1 MTKQLIKNIAL
12 DSLILFLT
20 SLPSVFVRC
29 GSVLSAVIFILFTLL
44 LSAAFSFFMSVV
56 FKDAE
61 QSLKKTFLPF
71 FILSAAANVFC
82 GIFTTF
88 PFALSAA
95 IAAFSKKMTASRKIS
110 AKTGEPLKFHPTFT
124 VITVYSVCLALIY
137 AITGV
142 NI

>member
-29 GSVLSAVIFILFTLL
+29 GSVLSAAVFILLTLA
-44 LSAAFSFFMSVV
+44 LSAAFSFFMSAV
-56 FKDAE
+56 FEDAE
-61 QSLKKTFLPF
+61 QRLRKTFLPF
-71 FILSAAANVFC
+71 CILSAVANIFC

-95 IAAFSKKMTASRKIS
+95 VAAFSKKMIAKRKIS
-110 AKTGEPLKFHPTFT
+110 AKAGEPLKFHPTFT
-124 VITVYSVCLALIY
+124 VIIAYSVCLAVIY